1 MIMEQIKQKILDD
14 GIVAIVRGDF
24 GLDQLVSYAETVLK
38 NGLTVLEVTLN
49 SSGALQ
55 AISLLRERFGDQMVI
70 GAGTVRNT
78 AQFLDAIA
86 AGAQFTVA
94 PGSEKGTMEAA
105 RNEGILHVPGV
116 FTATEV
122 EQAYGIGYRLLKLFP
137 AAELGPSYLKSL
149 RAPLNDVSFIPTG
162 GVDASNITAYRR
174 AGAVGVGV
182 GSSLIK
188 AGISNEEL
196 AERASALRAGWD
208 AGA

>member
-1 MIMEQIKQKILDD
+1 
-14 GIVAIVRGDF
+14 
-24 GLDQLVSYAETVLK
+24 
-38 NGLTVLEVTLN
+38 
-49 SSGALQ
+49 
-55 AISLLRERFGDQMVI
+55 MVI

-122 EQAYGIGYRLLKLFP
+122 EQAYGMGYRLLKLFP

-149 RAPLNDVSFIPTG
+149 RAPLNDVNFIPTG
-162 GVDASNITAYRR
+162 GIDATNAHDGPEVMEVMVVQLTGYHSVYPYKYFFH
-174 AGAVGVGV
+174 
-182 GSSLIK
+182 SK
-188 AGISNEEL
+188 
-196 AERASALRAGWD
+196 
-208 AGA
+208 